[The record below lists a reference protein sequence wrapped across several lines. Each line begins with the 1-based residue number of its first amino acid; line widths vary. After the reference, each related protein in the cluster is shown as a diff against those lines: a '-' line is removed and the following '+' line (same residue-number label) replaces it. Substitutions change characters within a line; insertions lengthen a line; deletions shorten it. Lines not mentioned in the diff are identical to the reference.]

1 MENTENS
8 NQLSETKDQELVQKD
23 TNREPNTAI
32 RKRPLERYKEKR
44 QSKLLAIIA
53 SQLPNIPTFVDELKR
68 HGEIALDISQEMAKK
83 LANGE
88 ITFVTY
94 TDSC

>member
-32 RKRPLERYKEKR
+32 RKRPLERYKLNFRTPK
-44 QSKLLAIIA
+44 K
-53 SQLPNIPTFVDELKR
+53 TLK
-68 HGEIALDISQEMAKK
+68 A
-83 LANGE
+83 
-88 ITFVTY
+88 
-94 TDSC
+94 